1 MANNINYTYVY
12 YNVVDYTGNSV
23 LSSFTLGNTPL
34 TFIPDFSTSPILSGA
49 QSISNKLCHWD
60 FGDGSTS
67 DTISPTHNYQWPGL
81 YNVTLTIF
89 DAAGNAYDSTYQSTI
104 TVYDYISTQITFQ
117 DYKSFVYDIPAGR
130 LIDPFTLNTN
140 FSWQNYQTLTAT
152 GVTINLYASGA
163 HGDYNYVADTLKDK
177 WVHLRSLSRF
187 YTLSTVGST
196 PDYLEIDSIS
206 PSLTAVYV
214 NIQNN
219 QIKQCKATD
228 SGATLAGAIGNCQFW
243 YTDDRPANLT
253 TESSPIIL
261 FATLDNSKLED
272 AFTQRT
278 NAYEYISYPPYGY
291 QNIEP
296 AVYASIKTRFNP
308 ANRLSITTTGID
320 GEGALSA
327 SNFSIPYISWQN
339 TEIPYV
345 VKFKDAF
352 NYTTKNYPP
361 LSSSQITGTTPQSAY
376 DLQVGIVSVSGNNYT
391 SLGQVS
397 FYQDFP
403 QQAPQSLGAFYKGYF
418 IPQQSSLNCALTA
431 AVTVVEPAYYQKDAL
446 VGWIAIPQYN
456 SAFRILRQ
464 TQINGFTDATTVS
477 FTNNSNPLFS
487 LGNNQNVYAMCV
499 ATSGSGSGNDY
510 QTWFA
515 DPVNDVIVKYD
526 LYGNPL
532 PVFVDGNNITQYS
545 FTLSA
550 MPVLTN
556 NLITYTNDFRTSS
569 TLGDGVSS
577 HAAPNGIAM
586 DSNSDIWV
594 TLLDSGSAI
603 KINTSRGVV
612 TTVAAPAGIFNY
624 AYTLSSYYSILSG
637 FAGENLLMP
646 TSLDTDIQ
654 NNLWVSYDH
663 PAYSALVKY
672 QGVGN
677 FTTTATTLTSVLFPT
692 GISPEEICI
701 DRNQSIWVT
710 ATNHNV
716 RTALSSTN
724 GNGILYKFDTNGNL
738 LSTITGFS
746 TLGNLTIDGNQN
758 AWVTQG
764 TETLVKVDGLLGT
777 KSYYLAGKGNNKT
790 EYINSIGGI
799 TCDTANHIWVINNF
813 DKNLYIIDANTPATT
828 PPFLNPLYTI
838 PLTYPT
844 TGLSAVSYSNYDADY
859 TSYITLAGVTDYVAQ
874 NQIYQF
880 IQGVKNLGLW
890 NNMICWPMIST
901 QNASKSST
909 IYSLGGL
916 SSLNG
921 SLQSGVWSTS
931 GLSVSGSSNN
941 TNGNAPYVPDP
952 GYATAKSI
960 FNFAVGQFPNA
971 TNTSLNQSLMMQY
984 PSRAAW
990 ISPNSGFGNYESQ
1003 ILTSG
1008 GTSAPVNISTAYNSY
1023 ATIGSVGLSAIGY
1036 KNNTQAVVD
1045 PTNISL
1051 AGYTSTPI
1059 ALGSYSASA
1068 PINCV
1073 GYIPFA
1079 AVFLSPLTGTFTT
1092 ATLSAINSL
1101 YASTLGSGL
1110 SGFGKSFPNNINAT
1124 PPPIT
1129 PAVNT
1134 YSDGLQEFQ
1143 AIGDWNGYRWLNKY
1157 AAPISTIR
1165 TITGASSLFNI
1176 YPSSGQYNISKI
1188 NEGWDA
1194 SGYYSSLRYQESL
1207 LDKDVFF
1214 KQFLGVILGDLNAQ
1228 PYELGKTVYEKIANF
1243 VDNNSDIDK
1252 VNISELISFCEEL
1265 SIDFAQYNYVLPPQI
1280 RRLMDLLSIKQSILW
1295 GNSNKYTLNFN
1306 PQGTMFHNNTYGINL
1321 SSAIDPLT
1329 GTFISGT
1336 PIIAQEVFSGNYILV
1351 NTNFIS
1357 GSGTVIPLS
1366 AYTPSWGWGLV
1377 VPNSSTG
1384 TAINNYYKFYNF
1396 NPQFDGTYY
1405 DNIINW
1411 TNPLTTLT
1419 PTNSS
1424 YSNWSG
1430 DNGIIQNMLSYEMTK
1445 GFKLFTSAAKITYN
1459 S

>member
-1 MANNINYTYVY
+1 MANSINYTYVY

-67 DTISPTHNYQWPGL
+67 DTISPTHNYQWPGQ

-89 DAAGNAYDSTYQSTI
+89 DATGNAYDSTYQSII
-104 TVYDYISTQITFQ
+104 TVYDYISTQIAFQ
-117 DYKSFVYDIPAGR
+117 DYNSFVYDIPAGR
-130 LIDPFTLNTN
+130 LIDPFVLNTN
-140 FSWQNYQTLTAT
+140 FSWQNYQALTAT

-177 WVHLRSLSRF
+177 WEHLRSLSRF
-187 YTLSTVGST
+187 YTLSSVGST
-196 PDYLEIDSIS
+196 PDYLEIDSIQ

-219 QIKQCKATD
+219 LIKQCKATD

-253 TESSPIIL
+253 TESSPVIL

-327 SNFSIPYISWQN
+327 TNFSIPYISWQN

-345 VKFKDAF
+345 VKFKDSF

-361 LSSSQITGTTPQSAY
+361 LSSSQITGTPPQSAY
-376 DLQVGIVSVSGNNYT
+376 DLQVGVVSVSGNNYT
-391 SLGQVS
+391 SLGQVT

-464 TQINGFTDATTVS
+464 TQINGFTGDTTVS

-532 PVFVDGNNITQYS
+532 PVYVDGNNVTQYS

-556 NLITYTNDFRTSS
+556 NLITYNNDFRTSS

-624 AYTLSSYYSILSG
+624 AYTLSSYYNVLSG

-654 NNLWVSYDH
+654 NNLWVAYDH

-677 FTTTATTLTSVLFPT
+677 FTTIATTLTSVLFPT

-701 DRNQSIWVT
+701 DRNQYIWVT
-710 ATNHNV
+710 ATNHNIN
-716 RTALSSTN
+716 TALSSTN

-746 TLGNLTIDGNQN
+746 TLGNLTVDGNQN
-758 AWVTQG
+758 AWVTQDA
-764 TETLVKVDGLLGT
+764 ETLVKVDGLLGT

-844 TGLSAVSYSNYDADY
+844 TGLSAV
-859 TSYITLAGVTDYVAQ
+859 
-874 NQIYQF
+874 
-880 IQGVKNLGLW
+880 
-890 NNMICWPMIST
+890 
-901 QNASKSST
+901 
-909 IYSLGGL
+909 
-916 SSLNG
+916 
-921 SLQSGVWSTS
+921 
-931 GLSVSGSSNN
+931 
-941 TNGNAPYVPDP
+941 
-952 GYATAKSI
+952 
-960 FNFAVGQFPNA
+960 
-971 TNTSLNQSLMMQY
+971 
-984 PSRAAW
+984 
-990 ISPNSGFGNYESQ
+990 
-1003 ILTSG
+1003 
-1008 GTSAPVNISTAYNSY
+1008 
-1023 ATIGSVGLSAIGY
+1023 
-1036 KNNTQAVVD
+1036 
-1045 PTNISL
+1045 
-1051 AGYTSTPI
+1051 
-1059 ALGSYSASA
+1059 
-1068 PINCV
+1068 
-1073 GYIPFA
+1073 
-1079 AVFLSPLTGTFTT
+1079 
-1092 ATLSAINSL
+1092 
-1101 YASTLGSGL
+1101 
-1110 SGFGKSFPNNINAT
+1110 
-1124 PPPIT
+1124 
-1129 PAVNT
+1129 NT

-1143 AIGDWNGYRWLNKY
+1143 AIGDWNGYKWLNKY
-1157 AAPISTIR
+1157 AAPVSTIR
-1165 TITGASSLFNI
+1165 TITGSSSLFNI

-1366 AYTPSWGWGLV
+1366 AYDPSWGWGLV
-1377 VPNSSTG
+1377 VPNGSTG
-1384 TAINNYYKFYNF
+1384 TAVSNYYKFYNF

-1411 TNPLTTLT
+1411 NNPLTTLT